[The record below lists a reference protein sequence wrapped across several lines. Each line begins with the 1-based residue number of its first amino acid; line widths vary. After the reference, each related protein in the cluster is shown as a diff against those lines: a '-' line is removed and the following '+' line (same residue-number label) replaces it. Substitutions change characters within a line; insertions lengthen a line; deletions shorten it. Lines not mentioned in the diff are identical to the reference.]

1 MQTLGSVQSS
11 QNDSSNPSLFSDML
25 GQVLQASTGSQTN
38 EDISS
43 LLYSGKSPVFVPSS
57 VNSAQSG
64 LANLISSYSP
74 LLQMGQTMM
83 KLLNELQKS
92 TMFQK
97 N

>member
-43 LLYSGKSPVFVPSS
+43 LLYSGKSPSICS
-57 VNSAQSG
+57 
-64 LANLISSYSP
+64 I
-74 LLQMGQTMM
+74 
-83 KLLNELQKS
+83 
-92 TMFQK
+92 
-97 N
+97 